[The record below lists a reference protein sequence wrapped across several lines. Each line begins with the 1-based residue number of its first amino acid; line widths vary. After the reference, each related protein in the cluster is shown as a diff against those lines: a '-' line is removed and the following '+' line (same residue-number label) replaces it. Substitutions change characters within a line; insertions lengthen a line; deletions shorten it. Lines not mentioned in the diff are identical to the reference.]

1 METSTIHPH
10 NAQPD
15 SLQTTLQ
22 TARKSKRLSQLE
34 LALRMGVSQRH
45 VSFVESGRAQP
56 SRELLLSWLHE
67 LQAPLALRNVAL
79 QQAGFAPVYRGSE
92 LADAVLAPVR
102 DALAQLLQ
110 AHDPM
115 PAMVMDAAWN
125 VLHMNRGAQWLATT
139 LMPWLAD
146 LPPGAPV
153 NMIDAMLHPEGMTK
167 HITNLEEVAPALL
180 AHMRDDASVVPDILP
195 RVEQLAQHRAV
206 PASLAEGLE
215 NRQVM
220 RVVHD
225 LELGVPL
232 HGQGK
237 ALAVLDR
244 NRFHQAI
251 RCQRFHPQ
259 PGGQYVDALA
269 VDGID
274 VEYCR
279 QAHTV
284 EHAARLYMQGVARPI
299 LLVEGLILAFAV
311 VHEHA
316 GLVDLLVQGATQRHV
331 HFLEATANAEYRYT
345 GGDGGAHQRQRGGI
359 AQRVVMGARSTGR
372 AVVVVRLDVG
382 RRTGEDQPIHHVKN
396 IGAVHQLT

>member
-1 METSTIHPH
+1 MDPTTTSP
-10 NAQPD
+10 PE

-139 LMPWLAD
+139 LMPWMAD
-146 LPPGAPV
+146 LPPGQPV

-180 AHMRDDASVVPDILP
+180 AHLRDDASVVPD
-195 RVEQLAQHRAV
+195 RSCWRSSCSSAW
-206 PASLAEGLE
+206 ASA
-215 NRQVM
+215 
-220 RVVHD
+220 
-225 LELGVPL
+225 
-232 HGQGK
+232 
-237 ALAVLDR
+237 
-244 NRFHQAI
+244 
-251 RCQRFHPQ
+251 CS
-259 PGGQYVDALA
+259 
-269 VDGID
+269 
-274 VEYCR
+274 
-279 QAHTV
+279 
-284 EHAARLYMQGVARPI
+284 RP
-299 LLVEGLILAFAV
+299 
-311 VHEHA
+311 
-316 GLVDLLVQGATQRHV
+316 
-331 HFLEATANAEYRYT
+331 
-345 GGDGGAHQRQRGGI
+345 
-359 AQRVVMGARSTGR
+359 GR
-372 AVVVVRLDVG
+372 ARWPPYSPPALPPG
-382 RRTGEDQPIHHVKN
+382 TASWPSSACSPPSAHRKTSRWHPCGWSMCSRRMT
-396 IGAVHQLT
+396 

>member
-1 METSTIHPH
+1 METSTIHPP
-10 NAQPD
+10 NAQSD

-139 LMPWLAD
+139 LMPWVAD

-167 HITNLEEVAPALL
+167 HITNLE
-180 AHMRDDASVVPDILP
+180 DASVVPDILP
-195 RVEQLAQHRAV
+195 RVEQLAQQMQQRLGKRALAAWPRQMAPVLTTRFATRHGELAFFSMFSTFGTPQDITLASLRVEHVFPADEATRAV
-206 PASLAEGLE
+206 LT
-215 NRQVM
+215 
-220 RVVHD
+220 
-225 LELGVPL
+225 
-232 HGQGK
+232 
-237 ALAVLDR
+237 
-244 NRFHQAI
+244 
-251 RCQRFHPQ
+251 
-259 PGGQYVDALA
+259 
-269 VDGID
+269 
-274 VEYCR
+274 
-279 QAHTV
+279 AH
-284 EHAARLYMQGVARPI
+284 LSQ
-299 LLVEGLILAFAV
+299 
-311 VHEHA
+311 
-316 GLVDLLVQGATQRHV
+316 
-331 HFLEATANAEYRYT
+331 
-345 GGDGGAHQRQRGGI
+345 
-359 AQRVVMGARSTGR
+359 
-372 AVVVVRLDVG
+372 
-382 RRTGEDQPIHHVKN
+382 
-396 IGAVHQLT
+396 IGT